1 MEMMMKTLVNTKSNL
16 LMSQIGVLGIIAVT
30 TVIAFGCATMPPPTE
45 QLAVSRAAVTSATRD
60 GGNEFAP
67 LELKLA
73 VDKMDGAERAMTAK
87 NYPLAQKLAE
97 EAQLDAK
104 LTETKT
110 DLAKALITAKDSEE
124 SNRVLREEINRASH

>member
-45 QLAVSRAAVTSATRD
+45 QLAVS
-60 GGNEFAP
+60 
-67 LELKLA
+67 
-73 VDKMDGAERAMTAK
+73 RAMTAK